1 MMIFISQVDL
11 ATCSAYIG
19 EECEYSG
26 DRLGKIGFNIKLSY
40 IGKSK
45 HFVVQL
51 TVSLNSKINIFRKVY
66 SIFYTYNIAEC
77 CHSFI
82 ISKT

>member
-11 ATCSAYIG
+11 TTCSAYIG

-40 IGKSK
+40 TGKSK
-45 HFVVQL
+45 HFGVQL
-51 TVSLNSKINIFRKVY
+51 TVSLNSKMTIFLTLTNETAPKMR
-66 SIFYTYNIAEC
+66 
-77 CHSFI
+77 
-82 ISKT
+82 